1 CAKRGGHGTTTTLF
15 FFDYW

>member
-1 CAKRGGHGTTTTLF
+1 CARRGGHGTTTTLY